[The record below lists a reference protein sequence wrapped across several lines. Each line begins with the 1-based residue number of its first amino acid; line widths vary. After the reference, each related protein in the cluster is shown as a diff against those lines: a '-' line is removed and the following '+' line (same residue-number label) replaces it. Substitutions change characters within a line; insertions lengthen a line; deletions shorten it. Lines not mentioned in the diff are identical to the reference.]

1 MMLLGFAG
9 LGLMAYRKTKKSAAV
24 WSIAARATS
33 EAAQ

>member
-9 LGLMAYRKTKKSAAV
+9 LGFMAYRRTKSAAV
-24 WSIAARATS
+24 QSIASRATS